1 VAGFEVITE
10 AEFPMLLFTSTF
22 AGLLLMT
29 GHHSRAKVNMRIQ
42 CRRAIKLWRA
52 VAGWACVVFFTG
64 ANWAG
69 QSGPTGIKSPAQQV
83 QQEITAVQNSM
94 AAMDGKYGQQGI
106 AQTVDSAFE
115 AKQTSA
121 PWSNG
126 GWNAWMTTAWND
138 VKPFYQSRLA
148 TLQAIIQT
156 TVTPVQVAAL
166 SADASAWAAKEEQIE
181 TLFERMTDK
190 IAQQAVL
197 LNLTKSHPAQRATL
211 MQQAAQL
218 KTHAEHDRATA
229 TSLATVKTPDKP
241 RDKRRKRQTPP

>member
-1 VAGFEVITE
+1 
-10 AEFPMLLFTSTF
+10 
-22 AGLLLMT
+22 
-29 GHHSRAKVNMRIQ
+29 MRIH
-42 CRRAIKLWRA
+42 CRRAIKLWGA
-52 VAGWACVVFFTG
+52 AAGWACVVFFTG

-69 QSGPTGIKSPAQQV
+69 QSGPTGVQDPAQQV

-106 AQTVDSAFE
+106 AQTVDSAFK

-121 PWSNG
+121 PWPNG

-148 TLQAIIQT
+148 TLQAEQQAIMQK
-156 TVTPVQVAAL
+156 TVTPVQLAAV
-166 SADASAWAAKEEQIE
+166 SSDASAWAAKEEQIE

-197 LNLTKSHPAQRATL
+197 LNLTKRNPAQQQTL
-211 MQQAAQL
+211 MQHAEQL
-218 KTHAEHDRATA
+218 KTDAEHDRATA
-229 TSLATVKTPDKP
+229 TSLATVKTAGQAP
-241 RDKRRKRQTPP
+241 RQRRNRQTPP